1 MGSPPPSPPWSAV
14 YGVHINASV
23 DHHGLYNVMPRLADS
38 TIVLRKSLEMVVHN
52 SPCEVAQHA
61 RTVRRDC
68 DGKRLDNASSIPL
81 LVTTMGRSGTTFFK
95 RCCISSA

>member
-1 MGSPPPSPPWSAV
+1 MFVACGLLTAYRSLSGEMGSPPPSPPWSAV

-68 DGKRLDNASSIPL
+68 DGKRLSSNA
-81 LVTTMGRSGTTFFK
+81 
-95 RCCISSA
+95 AA